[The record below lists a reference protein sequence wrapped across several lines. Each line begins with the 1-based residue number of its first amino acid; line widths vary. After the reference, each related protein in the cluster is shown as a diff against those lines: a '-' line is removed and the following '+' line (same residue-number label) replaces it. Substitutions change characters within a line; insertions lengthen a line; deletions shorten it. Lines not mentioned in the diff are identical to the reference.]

1 MKKVFKIMMMMTK
14 DEDKKTYSNG
24 SRKAA
29 NTSAEKPTMDSTP
42 YEPLSAYTTKEDKEK
57 KQQEM
62 MASFP
67 TMMRMVR

>member
-1 MKKVFKIMMMMTK
+1 MMMTTK
-14 DEDKKTYSNG
+14 DEDKKAYANG
-24 SRKAA
+24 PRKAA
-29 NTSAEKPTMDSTP
+29 NTSAEKPTMDSSP
-42 YEPLSAYTTKEDKEK
+42 YKPLSAYTTKEDKEK

>member
-1 MKKVFKIMMMMTK
+1 MKKVFKMMMMTK

-24 SRKAA
+24 PRKAA

-42 YEPLSAYTTKEDKEK
+42 YEPMSAYTTKEDKEK

-67 TMMRMVR
+67 TMIRMAG

>member
-1 MKKVFKIMMMMTK
+1 MMMMTK
-14 DEDKKTYSNG
+14 DEDKKAYANG
-24 SRKAA
+24 PRKSA

-62 MASFP
+62 MASFLI
-67 TMMRMVR
+67 MMRMVR

>member
-1 MKKVFKIMMMMTK
+1 MMMTTK
-14 DEDKKTYSNG
+14 DEDKKAYANG
-24 SRKAA
+24 PRKAA

-62 MASFP
+62 IASFP

>member
-1 MKKVFKIMMMMTK
+1 MMMTTK
-14 DEDKKTYSNG
+14 DEDKKAYANG
-24 SRKAA
+24 PRKAA

-62 MASFP
+62 MTSFP